1 MNEKNDIDIEDRMLE
16 CLEKAQRILR
26 KHDNA
31 FLMTAEVIL
40 AANAT
45 AIALIA
51 AKLYEQRSQI
61 IVAKYPPGF
70 SQDLVDELLAVLR
83 DIQHGGVAVIPESIE
98 LVSGQVVEIEV
109 KLRDEQELTD
119 INKKTMEL

>member
-109 KLRDEQELTD
+109 KLRDESEGA
-119 INKKTMEL
+119 IANE